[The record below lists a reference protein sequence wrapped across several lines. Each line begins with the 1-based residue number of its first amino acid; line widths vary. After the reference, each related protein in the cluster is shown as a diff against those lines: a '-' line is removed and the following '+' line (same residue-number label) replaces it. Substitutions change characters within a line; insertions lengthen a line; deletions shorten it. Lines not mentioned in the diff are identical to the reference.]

1 MNKIIDVEN
10 VFAGYDNNP
19 RVIKNVTFSVFQ
31 NDFLGIIGPNGGG
44 KTTLLRTIMGL
55 IKPTKGKVTFYNNDG
70 NKVPKIN
77 IGYLPQLNKIDRSF
91 PITVHDVILSGL
103 TMANRLSLFALPT
116 KYKKRVRNVAE
127 QMGVDSLLTRAIGE
141 LSGGQLQRVLLGR
154 SIIDNPVLLV
164 LDEPISYVDKLFETN
179 FYKILEELN
188 SKMGIVLVSHDIGT
202 ILSTVRNVLCVNET
216 AHYHWGTE
224 ISQDW
229 LDKAY
234 DSCPFEI
241 VGHGEVPHR
250 VLRKHK

>member
-1 MNKIIDVEN
+1 MNKILDIDN
-10 VFAGYDNNP
+10 VSAGYDNNP
-19 RVIKNVTFSVFQ
+19 RVIKNISFSVYQ
-31 NDFLGIIGPNGGG
+31 KDFLGIIGPNGGG

-55 IKPTKGKVTFYNNDG
+55 IKPTEGKVSFYNEAD
-70 NKVPKIN
+70 KSVSKIN
-77 IGYLPQLNKIDRSF
+77 IGYLPQLNKIDSKF
-91 PITVHDVILSGL
+91 PIAVHDVILSGL
-103 TMANRLSLFALPT
+103 SMANRLPSFALPA
-116 KYKKRVRNVAE
+116 KYKKRVQDVAE
-127 QMGVDSLLTRAIGE
+127 QMGVDNLLKRPIGE

-154 SIIDNPVLLV
+154 SIIDNPVLLI

-179 FYKILEELN
+179 FYKILDDLN
-188 SKMGIVLVSHDIGT
+188 SRMGIVLVSHDIGT

-216 AHYHWGTE
+216 AHYHCGTE

-250 VLRKHK
+250 VLRKHE